1 MVVAGLA
8 LLLASD
14 LAAAQG
20 ESVEPAGESWI
31 FSEMQS
37 PLDYAPVII
46 ACPYRKPYPGWLGWR
61 DGLA

>member
-37 PLDYAPVII
+37 PLDYA
-46 ACPYRKPYPGWLGWR
+46 RR
-61 DGLA
+61 